1 MFDLYVQ
8 AKKLVMYLN
17 WELQKQKKEKLYMMS
32 NMFEAHCRIAE
43 KIILKDKRLLRVS
56 ECQTN
61 YFKCKIID
69 LNETISEVSGMD
81 DSIMEDMDA
90 DAFE

>member
-1 MFDLYVQ
+1 MSFLIIDLQSVS
-8 AKKLVMYLN
+8 ALN
-17 WELQKQKKEKLYMMS
+17 WELQKTKEKLYKIS
-32 NMFEAHCRIAE
+32 NMFEAHCRLAE

-56 ECQTN
+56 EFQTN
-61 YFKCKIID
+61 YFKCKIVD
-69 LNETISEVSGMD
+69 LNETISDLSGMD